1 MPVGSRP
8 GSIRPGITRVRVRG
22 GGFRYQRPDGT
33 WIKDVAELER
43 IHQLAVPPAWIDV
56 WISDKPRAR
65 VQATGRDSRGRLQYR
80 YHPAFRRSRDAQKF
94 AGLVEFGRLL
104 PRLRRRVD
112 RDLRRRGLP
121 RDKVLAGVVAILE
134 ATRIRIGNREYAE
147 ANHSYGLTTLLPQ
160 QVMVEGDTAR
170 FVFRGKSGRRHRVVL
185 EDARLAHFVARCRST
200 PGHELF
206 QYETQDG
213 TWEPVR
219 SDDVN
224 AYLREA
230 TGGDFTAKSIR
241 TWSASVL
248 ALQLLRSGRR
258 ANEPRPR
265 SAVGRAIQVV
275 ADALGNTPTISRSAY
290 VHPDVID
297 WYLDQAPDPGI
308 ATRGAPWLSTDER
321 RLIALLGGVGLKDRT
336 PSARPNGHTRPSGS
350 RQPS

>member
-1 MPVGSRP
+1 MPVGAGP
-8 GSIRPGITRVRVRG
+8 GSLRPDIARVRVGRG
-22 GGFRYQRPDGT
+22 RFRYQRPDGT

-43 IHQLAVPPAWIDV
+43 IRQLAIPPAWSDV
-56 WISDKPRAR
+56 SISDKSRAR

-160 QVMVEGDTAR
+160 QVMVDGDTAR

-200 PGHELF
+200 PGYELF
-206 QYETQDG
+206 QYEAPDG
-213 TWEPVR
+213 SWEPVR

-230 TGGDFTAKSIR
+230 TGADFTAKSIR

-258 ANEPRPR
+258 EPSSR

-275 ADALGNTPTISRSAY
+275 ADALGNTATVSRSAY
-290 VHPDVID
+290 VHPDVIK

-308 ATRGAPWLSTDER
+308 VTRGAPWLSTDER
-321 RLIALLGGVGLKDRT
+321 RLIALLVGVSSSDRA
-336 PSARPNGHTRPSGS
+336 PSARPDTHARPRPGH
-350 RQPS
+350 